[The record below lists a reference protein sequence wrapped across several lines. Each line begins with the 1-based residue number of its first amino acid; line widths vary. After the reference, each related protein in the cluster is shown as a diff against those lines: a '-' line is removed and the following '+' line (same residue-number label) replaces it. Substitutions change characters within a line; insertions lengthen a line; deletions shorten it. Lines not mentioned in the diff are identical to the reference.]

1 VLSAQGNKKGLFQN
15 STNICKG
22 THRATVLLDAQS
34 GKVSDSMPKLQA
46 QCGGGGKGKSKGHK
60 PHH

>member
-34 GKVSDSMPKLQA
+34 GKVFDTQPEVKA
-46 QCGGGGKGKSKGHK
+46 QCGGKKGKGK
-60 PHH
+60 